1 MDFSKLTD
9 EELQLAE
16 KLATWTKGKFSEEQF
31 NNAKKVQEK
40 TIAKGLNP
48 DFILPMVMAESGFN
62 QNAKSPKGADG
73 VMQITPDTADFYKCK
88 NVKDLDQNIDCGLN
102 MISDLVSKK
111 TIGNDPYK
119 VLSGYNA
126 GPNTKYFTSGKIEDL
141 PDETIGHMDKVSN
154 FYGGSLPHVSGEKP
168 KDSGASETTDQT
180 DSGGDADIKD
190 PNNTI
195 KPAPK
200 GLPGETDPYA
210 VVGGVTGASIAS
222 SVETGKRAL
231 PLIQGLYDKATGSD
245 AYMHRPQ
252 SRASLQRYLNSQ
264 IAPDLRIPL
273 KELEKIAGNGNP
285 VRTMS
290 EVQDALAYIKEVPE
304 QKITKPVYKPQS
316 YGSKTLIDTGKVTPT
331 TIPGRPAVDLSAY
344 KHTPTVATRMADQ
357 AANTGQ
363 MVKGALPSVGR
374 IGLGAFGGAM
384 AGVQGYDAWELAKK
398 IEQDKAAGKKQ
409 ETVMGLTP
417 DEWRLASK
425 SAATAGGVASMFP
438 LGITQVVGGIAQAPE
453 LAWSVYDYLN
463 QPKEAQ
469 TPKGG
474 LSGQ

>member
-1 MDFSKLTD
+1 MDLSKLTD
-9 EELQLAE
+9 EHLDIAE
-16 KLATWTKGKFSEEQF
+16 KV
-31 NNAKKVQEK
+31 AKKAKE
-40 TIAKGLNP
+40 KGLNP
-48 DFILPMVMAESGFN
+48 DFVLPMVMAESGFDH
-62 QNAKSPKGADG
+62 NAKSKKGAIG
-73 VMQITPDTADFYKCK
+73 VMQVMPDTADFYKCK
-88 NVKDLDQNIDCGLN
+88 NPKDLDQNIDCGLN
-102 MISDLVSKK
+102 VINDLVSKK
-111 TIGNDPYK
+111 HIGNDPYK

-141 PDETIGHMDKVSN
+141 PDETINHMEKVSN
-154 FYGGSLPHVSGEKP
+154 YYGGSLPHVAGEKP
-168 KDSGASETTDQT
+168 EKVEEPSEDKPAN
-180 DSGGDADIKD
+180 DEKPAAPADA
-190 PNNTI
+190 TI
-195 KPAPK
+195 KPPPK
-200 GLPGETDPYA
+200 GLDNETDPYA

-222 SVETGKRAL
+222 SIETGKKAL
-231 PLIQGLYDKATGSD
+231 PLLQNLYDKATGSTE
-245 AYMHRPQ
+245 YMNRPQ

-273 KELEKIAGNGNP
+273 KELEKVAGNGNP

-290 EVQDALAYIKEVPE
+290 EVQDALAYLKEVPE

-344 KHTPTVATRMADQ
+344 KYTPNVATRVADQ
-357 AANTGQ
+357 AVNTGQ
-363 MVKGALPSVGR
+363 AIKGALPSVGR

-398 IEQDKAAGKKQ
+398 IEREKAEGKKQ

-425 SAATAGGVASMFP
+425 TAATAGGVASMFP
-438 LGITQVVGGIAQAPE
+438 FGITQIGGALAQAPE
-453 LAWSVYDYLN
+453 LAWTAYDYLN
-463 QPKEAQ
+463 QPKETQ

-474 LSGQ
+474 LSGR

>member
-1 MDFSKLTD
+1 MDLSKLTD
-9 EELQLAE
+9 EQLDIAE
-16 KLATWTKGKFSEEQF
+16 KV
-31 NNAKKVQEK
+31 AKK
-40 TIAKGLNP
+40 AKDRGLNP
-48 DFILPMVMAESGFN
+48 DFVLPMVMAESGFDP
-62 QNAKSPKGADG
+62 NAKSKKGAIG
-73 VMQITPDTADFYKCK
+73 VMQVMPDTADFYKCK
-88 NVKDLDQNIDCGLN
+88 NPKDIDQNIDCGLSV
-102 MISDLVSKK
+102 ISDLVSKK
-111 TIGNDPYK
+111 HIGNDPYK

-141 PDETIGHMDKVSN
+141 PDETINHMEKVSN
-154 FYGGSLPHVSGEKP
+154 FYGGSLPHVAGEKP
-168 KDSGASETTDQT
+168 ENAEQPA
-180 DSGGDADIKD
+180 ADKPAD
-190 PNNTI
+190 DVKPPPSDDDTI
-195 KPAPK
+195 KPPPK

-222 SVETGKRAL
+222 SVETGKKAL
-231 PLIQGLYDKATGSD
+231 PLLQNLYDKATGSTE
-245 AYMHRPQ
+245 YMNRPQ

-273 KELEKIAGNGNP
+273 KELEKVAGNGNP

-290 EVQDALAYIKEVPE
+290 EVQDALAYLKEVPE
-304 QKITKPVYKPQS
+304 QKITKPVYKPQA
-316 YGSKTLIDTGKVTPT
+316 YGSKTLVDTGKVTPT

-344 KHTPTVATRMADQ
+344 KHTPTVATRVADQ
-357 AANTGQ
+357 AVNAGQ
-363 MVKGALPSVGR
+363 MAKGALPSVGR

-398 IEQDKAAGKKQ
+398 IERDKAEGRKQ

-417 DEWRLASK
+417 DQWRLASK
-425 SAATAGGVASMFP
+425 TAATAGGVASMFP
-438 LGITQVVGGIAQAPE
+438 LGITQVLGGIAQTPE
-453 LAWSVYDYLN
+453 LALSVYDYLN